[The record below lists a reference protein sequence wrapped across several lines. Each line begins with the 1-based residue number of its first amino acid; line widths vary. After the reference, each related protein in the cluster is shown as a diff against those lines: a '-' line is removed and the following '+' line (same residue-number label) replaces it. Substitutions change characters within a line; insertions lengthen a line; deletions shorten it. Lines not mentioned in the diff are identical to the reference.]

1 LTGIFYLTG
10 LMLNVIAGA
19 MAFTTLLALS
29 VNEPGMAMTF
39 LVSTAMLVF
48 VGGSLTI
55 ALRGR
60 NREMRRIEVMGL
72 AAVIWTIVPIFC
84 ALPFWLSGAS
94 QTLVGALFESVS
106 GFTTTG
112 STLFESLDQV
122 PRAIILWRAI
132 LQWIGGL
139 TTVLVVLLVFAPAQL
154 GGIPERPLALIESG
168 ARSVKKRILSTTG
181 RIAPLYALITLVCF
195 IGLTASGLP
204 LLDSFSIALSAV
216 STGGFMPRDGGMG
229 AYGSHVAEAIAGLA
243 MLIGGTNFI
252 WHRMLAQGRWP
263 LAKQHREAFWF
274 IGLAVIVGVYFTW
287 SFYYGLDGPAGLSF
301 LTALQTGFFTAVSL
315 ISTTGIEFREGGFAI
330 LSLPLLLGICLIG
343 GAGFSTAGG
352 VKLYRAGAM
361 LAQGN
366 REIRRLIYPHGV
378 RPAHFGGQ
386 VYDIQMMKSVWSIFI
401 LYLGIS
407 VALAALLGL
416 FGFNFESAVTVAIA
430 NLANAG
436 PVYEALANQNPD
448 WPAYNEA
455 SIGGQVTLIF
465 AMILGRL
472 EIIGLIVVFNRTF
485 WRS

>member
-1 LTGIFYLTG
+1 MAGIFYLTG

-19 MAFTTLLALS
+19 MAFTTLLALL

-48 VGGSLTI
+48 VGGSLSI

-60 NREMRRIEVMGL
+60 YREMRRIEVMGL
-72 AAVIWTIVPIFC
+72 AAAIWIIVPIFC
-84 ALPFWLSGAS
+84 AIPFWLSGIS
-94 QTLVGALFESVS
+94 QTLVSALFEAVS

-112 STLFESLDQV
+112 STLFGSLDQV
-122 PRAIILWRAI
+122 PRTIILWRAI

-139 TTVLVVLLVFAPAQL
+139 TTVMIVLLVFAPAQL

-168 ARSVKKRILSTTG
+168 ARSVKKRVLSTTG
-181 RIAPLYALITLVCF
+181 RIAPLYTLVTLICF

-204 LLDSFSIALSAV
+204 LLDSFSIALSAI
-216 STGGFMPRDGGMG
+216 STGGFMPRDGGIG
-229 AYGSHVAEAIAGLA
+229 AYGSHPAEIIVGFA
-243 MLIGGTNFI
+243 MLIGGTSFI

-274 IGLAVIVGVYFTW
+274 LGLAVVIGAYFTW
-287 SFYYGLDGPAGLSF
+287 SFFYGLDGPAGLF
-301 LTALQTGFFTAVSL
+301 FFTALQTGFFTAVSL

-330 LSLPLLLGICLIG
+330 LSLPLLLGVCLIG

-366 REIRRLIYPHGV
+366 RELRRLIYPHGV

-416 FGFNFESAVTVAIA
+416 FGFSFEAAITVAIA
-430 NLANAG
+430 NLVNAG

-448 WPAYNEA
+448 WLAYSET
-455 SIGGQVTLIF
+455 SIGGQITLII

-472 EIIGLIVVFNRTF
+472 EIIGLIVVFNLTF